1 MEGGSQMEHFCI
13 GSYVRML
20 TSCAVSA
27 ERKFDPFCE
36 KIMLALCP
44 DGSDTFSYTD
54 ANGGEVI
61 YTYPNFHK
69 IHSAGQN
76 LPTEVT
82 RMAAQRG
89 VREYSKILCEGDHS
103 VPR

>member
-1 MEGGSQMEHFCI
+1 MEHFSI

-44 DGSDTFSYTD
+44 DGADTFSYVD
-54 ANGGEVI
+54 ANGNEVI
-61 YTYPNFHK
+61 
-69 IHSAGQN
+69 
-76 LPTEVT
+76 
-82 RMAAQRG
+82 
-89 VREYSKILCEGDHS
+89 
-103 VPR
+103 